1 MVGEPVA
8 AEDVLADDHQESH
21 KYGVGDAQFVVAG
34 KSVATEDE
42 TADDGL
48 QEVVGE
54 AHTSE
59 DAQVTE
65 HLTDTLKGI
74 PGRDDS
80 RDDHQQDEEIVDGRE
95 PQGQTAEINNAQD
108 DDQQGRDAEDK
119 MPDLQIVPLIVE
131 QPLPS

>member
-21 KYGVGDAQFVVAG
+21 KYGIGDAQFVVAG
-34 KSVATEDE
+34 KAVATEDE

-54 AHTSE
+54 AHAAE

-80 RDDHQQDEEIVDGRE
+80 RDNHQQDNEVADR
-95 PQGQTAEINNAQD
+95 
-108 DDQQGRDAEDK
+108 
-119 MPDLQIVPLIVE
+119 LQPGVKFT
-131 QPLPS
+131 

>member
-42 TADDGL
+42 TAYDGL
-48 QEVVGE
+48 QQVVGE

-59 DAQVTE
+59 DAQVME
-65 HLTDTLKGI
+65 YAAHAIESI
-74 PGRDDS
+74 PGRNHS
-80 RDDHQQDEEIVDGRE
+80 RDDHQQDDEVVDGFE
-95 PQGQTAEINNAQD
+95 P
-108 DDQQGRDAEDK
+108 
-119 MPDLQIVPLIVE
+119 
-131 QPLPS
+131 